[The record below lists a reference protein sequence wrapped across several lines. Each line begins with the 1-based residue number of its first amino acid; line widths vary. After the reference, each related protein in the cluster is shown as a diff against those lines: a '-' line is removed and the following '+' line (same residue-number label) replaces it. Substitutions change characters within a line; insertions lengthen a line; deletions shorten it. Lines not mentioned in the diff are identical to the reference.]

1 MILKRC
7 LTGQYEALKNLPYGA
22 IVRATCGDPI
32 EKYGWAKL
40 IRTVAGFKIVLSDGS
55 FYGHTFTLDYISK
68 NCTAVFL
75 EGDTIEIA

>member
-22 IVRATCGDPI
+22 IVRATNGDPT
-32 EKYGWAKL
+32 EKYGWTK
-40 IRTVAGFKIVLSDGS
+40 IMRTETGFQIILTDGS
-55 FYGHTFTLDYISK
+55 LYDPIFTLDYISK